1 MPYPNLITA
10 SQAYNYLAQSLPV
23 NVSAQA
29 VDFTVAAAS
38 QLVQRYLR
46 RIVATTDYSS
56 ILRPMPG
63 QWDKPEPDI
72 VSLDYFPIRAST
84 LNPVVTVRS
93 GRTQSLLINNNS
105 TSTAQAAWF
114 YLNAIGDPELGLQTN
129 VGLTV
134 TLIAGGTQTSNSF
147 PFFQTPTSTGFSVAA
162 SGSSGTLTAGTYLCS
177 YSLVNAA
184 GESIRSA
191 DVSVSVSSGNSLVFT
206 LPALIPQAVS
216 SNVYV
221 STLNG
226 ISSTE
231 TKQNTLAITGTA
243 YTVSALIAGS
253 SPQTTSYGTLAQ
265 LAAGIMALGNGWSAT
280 VQQPTPF
287 SSWPSA
293 DVWAS
298 QGTTV
303 GCLSTGQSQGLDVFA
318 TWITGAQ
325 CDIDTGTIYLPQG
338 ATTYGQGPGN
348 NYQWPGSCDY
358 SATDSS
364 WREPVLVK
372 YAAGWDVV
380 PEAIATATLLTV
392 SDMLQE
398 LDQQSQFETE
408 AADEWRGVLAG
419 IEERGLSQSARRMIA
434 QYRVFR
440 V

>member
-1 MPYPNLITA
+1 MPYPPLTTA
-10 SQAYNYLAQSLPV
+10 SQVYNYLSQSLPV
-23 NVSAQA
+23 TVSATA
-29 VDFTVAAAS
+29 VDFAISAAS

-46 RIVATTDYSS
+46 RIVPTTDYQA
-56 ILRPMPG
+56 LLQPQPG

-72 VSLDYFPIRAST
+72 VDLDYFPIRAST

-93 GRTQSLLINNNS
+93 GRTQALLINNDS

-114 YLNAIGDPELGLQTN
+114 HLNALGDPELGLQTN

-134 TLIAGGTQTSNSF
+134 TLIAGGIQTSNSF

-162 SGSSGTLTAGTYLCS
+162 SGTAGSLTAGTYLCS

-184 GESIRSA
+184 GESVRSA
-191 DVSVSVSSGNSLVFT
+191 NVSVSVSGTQSLVFT
-206 LPALIPQAVS
+206 LPALIPQAAS

-221 STLNG
+221 STANG
-226 ISSTE
+226 ITGTE
-231 TKQNTLAITGTA
+231 TKQNPLAITSTT

-253 SPQTTSYGTLAQ
+253 SPQTTSYGTIAQ
-265 LAAGIMALGNGWSAT
+265 LAAGINALGNGWTAST
-280 VQQPTPF
+280 QQPTTF
-287 SSWPSA
+287 QDWPSS

-318 TWITGAQ
+318 TWLTGAQ
-325 CDIDTGTIYLPQG
+325 CDIESGTIYLPQG

-348 NYQWPGSCDY
+348 NYQWPGSADW

-364 WREPVLVK
+364 WRDPVLVK

-380 PEAIATATLLTV
+380 PEAIAMATLLTI

-408 AADEWRGVLAG
+408 SADEWKATLAG
-419 IEERGLSQSARRMIA
+419 IEERGLSQSARRMIS